1 MEYYK
6 NRICITVEDLTRS
19 GDGEAVMTLEA
30 YRHYCKK
37 NYLRKLRQGGGLG
50 CYALIEYESLPPK
63 YKARFED
70 KYGNPA
76 DALKEKPI
84 SEELVIDSDARDF
97 YRKEILADGTRIPQE
112 KIDEYTINASV
123 LNELIKLI
131 DDRRSNRKAHG
142 GKASDFWDSILVTS
156 ENFREYPGHTLP
168 AGKSQLQAK
177 INAYKK
183 EKYSALISGKLGNVN
198 SLKITE
204 ASGNQIVA
212 LKRSRVPVYNNE
224 QIFQEFNRIAADR
237 GWKPLKSEKSLVQF
251 LHRPEIEPRWWDAVY
266 GELSAKNRY
275 SRKHKTKMPS
285 MRDSLWYSDGTKIN
299 LYYKAHDGGKLVVR
313 TTQVYEVMDAYS
325 ETLLGFHISDTEN
338 FDSQYHA
345 FRMAIETYR
354 HRPYEIVNDNQGG
367 HKKLTAIGFLDRI
380 TCKISRRTAPYNP
393 SSKTIESAF
402 GRFQSQV
409 LHKDWR
415 FTGQNITAKS
425 DESRAN
431 LEFIEANKAFL
442 FTLPELKEAYAKA
455 RQEWNMAAHPIA
467 DRPRL
472 QMYLSSH
479 NAEAKEVND
488 LDMMELFWLQ
498 TSRPVEF
505 TPNGISIT
513 VDKQKYTYE
522 VFDAEGVPDLAFRRE
537 NTYRKFVV
545 MYDPVDLTHVRL
557 FSQDKTGLRYVTEA
571 YPYACFA
578 RNIQEQKPGDME
590 FIRTM
595 ERLGKQE
602 RILRQMEAAELELAH
617 GVAPEQHGLNR
628 PQMKGISAKKVEKE
642 MAALSQSTAHE
653 EILDIGLSHKYYSN
667 QTPLEGGSRYDKI

>member
-6 NRICITVEDLTRS
+6 NRICVTVEDLTRS
-19 GDGEAVMTLEA
+19 DDGEPVMTLEA

-37 NYLRKLRQGGGLG
+37 NYLRKMRQGGGLG

-63 YKARFED
+63 YKARFVD

-76 DALKEKPI
+76 EVLKEKPI
-84 SEELVIDSDARDF
+84 TEELLIDSDARDF
-97 YRKEILADGTRIPQE
+97 YRGWILPDGEHMTTEQ
-112 KIDEYTINASV
+112 IDEYTINASV
-123 LNELIKLI
+123 LNELVRLI
-131 DDRRSNRKAHG
+131 NDRRSNRRAHG
-142 GKASDFWDSILVTS
+142 GKAADFWDSILVTS

-168 AGKSQLQAK
+168 AGKSQLQTK

-183 EKYSALISGKLGNVN
+183 NGYVALISGKLGNVN
-198 SLKITE
+198 SVKITE
-204 ASGNQIVA
+204 EAGDQIVA
-212 LKRSRVPVYNNE
+212 LKRSRVPVYTNE
-224 QIFQEFNRIAADR
+224 QIFQEFNRIAAER

-275 SRKHKTKMPS
+275 ARKHQTKMPTK
-285 MRDSLWYSDGTKIN
+285 RDSLWYSDGTKIN
-299 LYYKAHDGGKLVVR
+299 LYYKAYDGGKLVVR

-325 ETLLGFHISDTEN
+325 EVLLGFHISDTEC
-338 FDSQYHA
+338 FDAQYNA

-354 HRPYEIVNDNQGG
+354 HRPYEIENDNQGG

-380 TCKISRRTAPYNP
+380 TSKISRRTAPYNP

-402 GRFQSQV
+402 GRFQSQI

-431 LEFIEANKAFL
+431 LEFVEANKEFL
-442 FTLPELKEAYAKA
+442 YTLPELKEAYVKA
-455 RQEWNMAAHPIA
+455 RQEWNMAIHPLT

-472 QMYLSSH
+472 QMYLSSQ
-479 NAEAKEVND
+479 NTEAKEVND
-488 LDMMELFWLQ
+488 LDMMELFWIP
-498 TSRPVEF
+498 TARPVEF

-513 VDKQKYTYE
+513 VNKQKYTYE
-522 VFDAEGVPDLAFRRE
+522 VFDAESLPDLAFRRE

-545 MYDPVDLTHVRL
+545 MYDPLDLTHVRL
-557 FSQDKTGLRYVTEA
+557 FSQDKSGLRYVAEA

-595 ERLGKQE
+595 DRLGKEE
-602 RILRQMEAAELELAH
+602 RIRRQMEAAELELEH
-617 GVAPEQHGLNR
+617 GVAPEQYGLNR
-628 PQMKGISAKKVEKE
+628 PQIKGLSAKKIEKE
-642 MAALSQSTAHE
+642 MAAQSKQDAREELVDVGLAHK
-653 EILDIGLSHKYYSN
+653 HYSN
-667 QTPLEGGSRYDKI
+667 ITPLEGGSRYDKI

>member
-6 NRICITVEDLTRS
+6 NRICVTVEDLTRS
-19 GDGEAVMTLEA
+19 DDGEAVMTMEI
-30 YRHYCKK
+30 YKYYSKR
-37 NYLRKLRQGGGLG
+37 NYFRKLRQGGGLG
-50 CYALIEYESLPPK
+50 CYVLVEYESLPPK

-70 KYGNPA
+70 KYGKPEEV
-76 DALKEKPI
+76 LKEKPI
-84 SEELVIDSDARDF
+84 SEELVIDGNARDF
-97 YRKEILADGTRIPQE
+97 YREQILADGSRIPQE

-183 EKYSALISGKLGNVN
+183 DRYSALISGKLGNVN

-204 ASGNQIVA
+204 EAGDQIIA

-224 QIFQEFNRIAADR
+224 QIFREFNRIAVER

-251 LHRPEIEPRWWDAVY
+251 LHRPEVEPRWWDAVY

-275 SRKHKTKMPS
+275 ARKHKTTMPS
-285 MRDSLWYSDGTKIN
+285 VRDSLWYSDGTKIN

-367 HKKLTAIGFLDRI
+367 HKKLTAVGFLDRI

-402 GRFQSQV
+402 GRFQAQV
-409 LHKDWR
+409 LHRDWR

-431 LEFIEANKAFL
+431 LEFIEANKEFL

-455 RQEWNMAAHPIA
+455 RQEWNMALHPIA
-467 DRPRL
+467 ERPRL

-498 TSRPVEF
+498 TAKPVEF
-505 TPNGISIT
+505 TPNGITIT
-513 VDKQKYTYE
+513 VNKQKYTYE

-628 PQMKGISAKKVEKE
+628 PQIKGISAKKVEKE
-642 MAALSQSTAHE
+642 MAAMSQQNAHE
-653 EILDIGLSHKYYSN
+653 ELVDVGLSHKFYSN

>member
-6 NRICITVEDLTRS
+6 NRICVTVEELTRS
-19 GDGEAVMTLEA
+19 NDGEAVMSVPN
-30 YRHYCKK
+30 YRYYSTR
-37 NYLRKLRQGGGLG
+37 NYLRKMRQGGGLG

-63 YKARFED
+63 YKARFVV

-76 DALKEKPI
+76 EVLKEKPI
-84 SEELVIDSDARDF
+84 TEELLIDDEARQF
-97 YRKEILADGTRIPQE
+97 YRGWILPDGEPMTDEQ
-112 KIDEYTINASV
+112 IDEYTINASV

-131 DDRRSNRKAHG
+131 DDRRSTRRAHG
-142 GKASDFWDSILVTS
+142 GKASEFWESILVTS

-183 EKYSALISGKLGNVN
+183 QGYAALISGKLGNVN

-204 ASGNQIVA
+204 EAGNQIIA
-212 LKRSRVPVYNNE
+212 LKRSRVPVYNNA
-224 QIFQEFNRIAADR
+224 QIFEEFNRIAAER
-237 GWKPLKSEKSLVQF
+237 GWKLLKSEKSLVQF

-275 SRKHKTKMPS
+275 ARKHKTRMPS
-285 MRDSLWYSDGTKIN
+285 VRDSLWYSDGTKIN
-299 LYYKAHDGGKLVVR
+299 LYYKAYEGAKLVVR

-325 ETLLGFHISDTEN
+325 ETLLGFHISDTEC
-338 FDSQYHA
+338 FDSQYRA

-367 HKKLTAIGFLDRI
+367 HKKLTATGFLDRI

-393 SSKTIESAF
+393 SSKTIESVF
-402 GRFQSQV
+402 GRFQSQI

-415 FTGQNITAKS
+415 FTGQNITATS
-425 DESRAN
+425 DQSRAN
-431 LEFIEANKAFL
+431 LEFVEANKEFL
-442 FTLPELKEAYAKA
+442 FTLPELKEAYVRA
-455 RQEWNMAAHPIA
+455 RQEWNMGLHPLTN
-467 DRPRL
+467 RPRL
-472 QMYLSSH
+472 QMYLSSR
-479 NAEAKEVND
+479 NEEAKEVND

-498 TSRPVEF
+498 TAKPVEF
-505 TPNGISIT
+505 TPNGITIT

-522 VFDAEGVPDLAFRRE
+522 VFDSEGLPDMAFRRN

-545 MYDPVDLTHVRL
+545 MYDPLDLTHVRL
-557 FSQDKTGLRYVTEA
+557 FKQDASGLRYVVDA

-595 ERLGKQE
+595 DRLGKEE
-602 RILRQMEAAELELAH
+602 RIRRQMEAAELELAH

-628 PQMKGISAKKVEKE
+628 PQIKGISAKKVEKD
-642 MAALSQSTAHE
+642 MAALARQDARE
-653 EILDIGLSHKYYSN
+653 EIVDVGLATKYYSN
-667 QTPLEGGSRYDKI
+667 VTPLEGGSRYDKI